1 MYTADCT
8 PRPIPAASTALRQ
21 RGITLVELMV
31 SITIGLLL
39 LAGITLLI
47 SQQSSSSNELDK
59 ASRQIENGRYAMQ
72 LLQQEMQ
79 LAGYYGEFSTPPGA
93 PGALPDPCATA
104 VSSIDSALPLHV
116 QGVDS
121 PATGLTGCLADA
133 DHVPGTDI
141 LVIRRA
147 DTTAISPASAV
158 AGQVYIQATQA
169 GYVMGTGSDISV
181 FTLKKKD
188 NTTLADLRKFM
199 VTIFYVSPCNV
210 KGGNSCSSA
219 SDNGKPIPTL
229 KRLDLSV
236 NSSGNAAFVE
246 TALVEGIENLQ
257 IDYGIDSDGDGAP
270 DMIDNDGDGVPDSY
284 NKSPALTD
292 WPNVMTARISL
303 LARNNDISAGYTDTK
318 TYQLGME
325 SVGPFRDAYKR
336 HAFTQVVRFVNP
348 SGRREQ

>member
-1 MYTADCT
+1 MDTADRISHPT
-8 PRPIPAASTALRQ
+8 PAQSTIGTARFQ
-21 RGITLVELMV
+21 QGMTLVELMV

-39 LAGITLLI
+39 VAGITLLI

-72 LLQQEMQ
+72 LLQQEIQ
-79 LAGYYGEFSTPPGA
+79 LAGYYGEFSSLPAPPA
-93 PGALPDPCATA
+93 ALPSPCATT
-104 VSSIDSALPLHV
+104 VSAIQPALPLFV
-116 QGVDS
+116 QGYDS
-121 PATGLTGCLADA
+121 PALGLTSCLANA

-141 LVIRRA
+141 LVIRHA
-147 DTTAISPASAV
+147 DTTPIPLASAA

-169 GYVMGTGSDISV
+169 AYVMGTGSDTSV

-210 KGGNSCSSA
+210 KSGDACSST
-219 SDNGKPIPTL
+219 SDNGRPIPTL

-236 NSSGNAAFVE
+236 NSSGTATFVE
-246 TALVEGIENLQ
+246 TPLVEGIENLQ
-257 IDYGIDSDGDGAP
+257 IDYGIDNDGDGA
-270 DMIDNDGDGVPDSY
+270 PDSY

-303 LARNNDISAGYTDTK
+303 VARNNDPSTGHTDTK
-318 TYQLGME
+318 TYQLGDE
-325 SVGPFRDAYKR
+325 GSVGPFSDGYKR
-336 HAFTQVVRFVNP
+336 HAFTQVVRFINP